1 MNILITGANGQLGQE
16 FKRTKDLFDGNIIL
30 TDINDIDIC
39 SSSSINNYLKKLNL
53 DFIVNCAAY
62 TDVNKAEKDI
72 KKSLEINS
80 FGVKNLVEYCEWNKI
95 KLIHVSTDYVYNSSS
110 LKPIKEESNI
120 NPVNH
125 YGFSK
130 REGEKHIEKS
140 KSESIVIRTSWLY
153 SKFGKNFV
161 NTIIDK
167 CKSKKE
173 INVVD
178 DQFGCPTYAKD
189 LANDILKIIKS
200 NTNFNFSNKIFNYS
214 NLGYTNWYEFANTIK
229 LKCGYQNIINPVSS
243 SFFKNAVNRPKFSI
257 TSKKK
262 IINTF
267 NLEINNWNV
276 SLSDYL
282 TNDLDK

>member
-1 MNILITGANGQLGQE
+1 MNILITGSNGQLGQE

-30 TDINDIDIC
+30 TDINEIDIC

-62 TDVNKAEKDI
+62 TDVNKAEKDR

-229 LKCGYQNIINPVSS
+229 LECGYQNIINPVSS